1 MEIGSDNHKQINIL
15 VNLNIHV
22 ILVPQGV
29 EYQAV
34 CRGVSCITAPK
45 PLVVPIPIGVEPL
58 TKYLETWQHAGGLL
72 NYPQPQVLLMGLCG
86 SLSPNY
92 AVGDMVIYQNCVYK
106 SNTSQPELRSCDRE
120 LTTKLHHTLKER
132 ATLVQ
137 GLTSDRL
144 IWSADEK
151 RQLGQIYNADVVDM
165 EGFAALKVLNQAGVA
180 VAMLRVVSDGCDR
193 DLPNLTSAFSSTGTL
208 QPLPLAIGMIRQ
220 PLAATRLI
228 QGSLKGLKVLQKV
241 IEFLYN

>member
-1 MEIGSDNHKQINIL
+1 MEIGFENHKQIAIP

-29 EYQAV
+29 EYQAI

-58 TKYLETWQHAGGLL
+58 TKYLETWQQAGGLL

-86 SLSPNY
+86 SLSPKY
-92 AVGDMVIYQNCVYK
+92 AVGDMVIYQNCLYP
-106 SNTSQPELRSCDRE
+106 SNSSKPELQFCDRE

-137 GLTSDRL
+137 
-144 IWSADEK
+144 
-151 RQLGQIYNADVVDM
+151 
-165 EGFAALKVLNQAGVA
+165 
-180 VAMLRVVSDGCDR
+180 
-193 DLPNLTSAFSSTGTL
+193 
-208 QPLPLAIGMIRQ
+208 
-220 PLAATRLI
+220 
-228 QGSLKGLKVLQKV
+228 
-241 IEFLYN
+241 